1 MQIMRAATSFQR
13 KHFVFNRFDHSHNG
27 ERTESS
33 APCNRVGTP
42 YSQPIHTGNT
52 TEQGGYPNIVHMV
65 VNTGD
70 FPGFTPSMTTEADV
84 LRRGMKS

>member
-13 KHFVFNRFDHSHNG
+13 KHFVFQSVRPFAQRRAHRIFRPLQQSRD
-27 ERTESS
+27 TIL
-33 APCNRVGTP
+33 
-42 YSQPIHTGNT
+42 QPIHTGNT